1 MKNDNEQLNMEE
13 GQEDEEF
20 IGETIDAGAPMMS
33 WEAWDF
39 PRTERSKRWYI
50 IASILGL
57 FLILYALFT
66 NNFIFGVI
74 ILMFAVIMLMQDLK
88 KPARLAVHVT
98 TKGLVFGNE
107 FYKFEDIRDFS
118 LTYDPPHINTLYVT
132 FHGGLNPMISIGL
145 EDLNPNEIRQ
155 LLLPF
160 IFENLEREGESLT
173 DVLHRVYKF

>member
-1 MKNDNEQLNMEE
+1 MENNKEQSNTQED
-13 GQEDEEF
+13 QEDEQF

-33 WEAWDF
+33 WEAWDS
-39 PRTERSKRWYI
+39 PPIERSKSWYI
-50 IASILGL
+50 LASIFGL

-74 ILMFAVIMLMQDLK
+74 VLMFAVIMLMQDLK
-88 KPARLAVHVT
+88 KPARLPVHVT
-98 TKGLVFGNE
+98 TRGLVFGSD

-118 LTYDPPHINTLYVT
+118 LTYDPPHINTLYVS
-132 FHGGLNPMISIGL
+132 FHGGINPMISIGL

-155 LLLPF
+155 ILLPF

-173 DVLHRVYKF
+173 DVLHRVYKM